1 MVEARI
7 SIHEPTAPPQR
18 LHELHDQLARELRS
32 VPGVESRRAR
42 EEAPQ
47 DSKSGVGAHLAE
59 LIIGGTFSVGT
70 VAAVTK
76 VLIAL
81 INRSASRSVT
91 VKKANGEEITV
102 TAASAEAQQ
111 RLVEFFAEDEE
122 ARRAAER

>member
-1 MVEARI
+1 MAEARI

-18 LHELHDQLARELRS
+18 LHQLHDQLARDLRA
-32 VPGVESRRAR
+32 VPGIESRRAR

-47 DSKSGVGAHLAE
+47 GSKAGVGAHLAE
-59 LIIGGTFSVGT
+59 LIITGTLSGGT

-76 VLIAL
+76 VLVAL

-91 VKKANGEEITV
+91 VKKADGEEITV
-102 TAASAEAQQ
+102 TASSAEVQQ
-111 RLVEFFAEDEE
+111 RLAEFFAGDEE